1 MDYLYYSNYC
11 KHSAKLLQHLAKTG
25 AVNKLNCVCVDR
37 RKRHPQT
44 GQIVIITET
53 GTQHPLPIS
62 VNSVPT
68 LLLVSDKYR
77 TVVGKDIYDI
87 YPEVNANGS
96 ANKNGPGEPEGFLF
110 SGSGPS
116 IGESYSNFGAG
127 SGALMELP
135 PDNYRSAKMGSD
147 EMSMSA
153 LQEKRNA
160 DLADLKIPFLADVGN
175 MPGNAAVI
183 PMQPQMQ
190 QQMHANPYL

>member
-37 RKRHPQT
+37 RKRNPQT

-62 VNSVPT
+62 VTSVPT

-77 TVVGKDIYDI
+77 VVVGKDIYDVF
-87 YPEVNANGS
+87 PETGDNNKSNGS
-96 ANKNGPGEPEGFLF
+96 GEPEGFLF
-110 SGSGPS
+110 SGPASM
-116 IGESYSNFGAG
+116 GESYSNFGAG
-127 SGALMELP
+127 GAGVLMDLP
-135 PDNYRSAKMGSD
+135 ADNYRSNKLTSED
-147 EMSMSA
+147 MSMSS

-160 DLADLKIPFLADVGN
+160 DLANLKIPFMVDVGN

-183 PMQPQMQ
+183 PMPEMQ
-190 QQMHANPYL
+190 QQQTYNANPYL

>member
-25 AVNKLNCVCVDR
+25 AINKLNCICVDR
-37 RKRHPQT
+37 RRRNPQT
-44 GQIVIITET
+44 GQSIVITET

-68 LLLVSDKYR
+68 VMLVSDKYR
-77 TVVGKDIYDI
+77 VVVGQDIYALFPDTAN
-87 YPEVNANGS
+87 NAKDHGS
-96 ANKNGPGEPEGFLF
+96 GEPEGFLF
-110 SGSGPS
+110 SGPS

-127 SGALMELP
+127 GMMELP
-135 PDNYRSAKMGSD
+135 PENYKSEKMSD
-147 EMSMSA
+147 EITMAS

-175 MPGNAAVI
+175 MPGNAAVR
-183 PMQPQMQ
+183 PN
-190 QQMHANPYL
+190 AY